1 MTPFLTRPALV
12 AVPTKRMGDTADM
25 ASPCIYLSSRAGS
38 WVTGE
43 TIAVGGGVAWGNAN
57 L

>member
-1 MTPFLTRPALV
+1 MTRPALV